1 MKINQHHVLAD
12 ELLQTLGLN
21 KEQLI
26 NEHMTWSFRDA
37 LKTVPES
44 RLVPLVLSHTSLN
57 AVHESLRIEC
67 VAKREQ
73 YDAEARAKRVVL
85 GLMLSDLLELIHTK
99 HLDNASTPVA
109 GLKAAGEFYRDY
121 LTEVGVK
128 CPTPE
133 PFQESDEPLYDE
145 ASLREETQKMD
156 YWRLVFI
163 RARRAM
169 LFSLPL
175 MASVSYYG
183 EWVLYL
189 DKFLGILAMCHALLL
204 VPRFVTNASYVGHSL
219 LSSSEEDGLSGL
231 DRARAH
237 LDMRNR
243 WWELGYDFNWILSGA
258 LAAFI
263 LVGPLSPMAAYLLVL
278 NPSINLTL
286 HTLRYDTERKR
297 YLALVDEYQALLDST
312 DCPEKKKELE
322 ALIASIKEKG
332 SSSVM
337 PVLISMAVTF
347 TAVVT
352 STMIIFSG
360 GLGLAIWVPF
370 MMAVIAV
377 AATIFGK
384 MAAQALPKLDGEV
397 NMLSFEPLSFDA
409 ADEQEELEE
418 PKPFFVSDSDES
430 STTETEEIEPEALG
444 NPRPLGPSG
453 STIFN
458 NRMAMSSPSTVTQ
471 SFSQPM
477 LASYQE
483 KGPGRADGSTTPT
496 LGLTIDNF

>member
-1 MKINQHHVLAD
+1 MKINQHHVLAE

-67 VAKREQ
+67 IANREK
-73 YDAEARAKRVVL
+73 YDAGARAKRVVL
-85 GLMLSDLLELIHTK
+85 GLMLSDLLELIHAK

-109 GLKAAGEFYRDY
+109 GLKAAGEYYRDY

-163 RARRAM
+163 RGRRAM
-169 LFSLPL
+169 LLSLPI
-175 MASVSYYG
+175 MANVAYYS

-189 DKFLGILAMCHALLL
+189 DKFLGILALCHALML
-204 VPRFVTNASYVGHSL
+204 VPRFITNATYVGHSL
-219 LSSSEEDGLSGL
+219 FSSSKEEGLSAL

-237 LDMRNR
+237 MDMRSR
-243 WWELGYDFNWILSGA
+243 WWEMGYDLNWILSGV

-263 LVGPLSPMAAYLLVL
+263 LVGPLSPMAIYLIVV
-278 NPSINLTL
+278 NPAINLTL

-297 YLALVDEYQALLDST
+297 YLALVEEYQALLENT
-312 DCPEKKKELE
+312 DCPERKKELE
-322 ALIASIKEKG
+322 AMIAAIEEKG
-332 SSSVM
+332 SSSVK
-337 PVLISMAVTF
+337 PVLISMAVTL
-347 TAVVT
+347 TAVLT
-352 STMIIFSG
+352 STVIILSG
-360 GLGLAIWVPF
+360 GLGLSIWLPF
-370 MMAVIAV
+370 MMAVVAV
-377 AATIFGK
+377 AATVFGK
-384 MAAQALPKLDGEV
+384 MAAEALPKLDSQV
-397 NMLSFEPLSFDA
+397 NMLSFEPLSFD
-409 ADEQEELEE
+409 EPEVSEK
-418 PKPFFVSDSDES
+418 PKPLTID
-430 STTETEEIEPEALG
+430 TEESIMTEIEVREYDI
-444 NPRPLGPSG
+444 SE
-453 STIFN
+453 
-458 NRMAMSSPSTVTQ
+458 SPSTVTQ
-471 SFSQPM
+471 SPSQP
-477 LASYQE
+477 LFASSQE
-483 KGPGRADGSTTPT
+483 KGPSRTGESTTPT
-496 LGLTIDNF
+496 STVGLTLDLF